1 MCMEAIKTGSAVIIP
16 LKERLFQR
24 LLVAKEKAGADWKN
38 KLAESDS
45 FFDTKRGTDYM
56 NSVSRGLSKQS
67 AIGPDRLERV
77 TLALEKLAGIDSKP
91 L

>member
-1 MCMEAIKTGSAVIIP
+1 MCMEAIKSGSAVIIP

-24 LLVAKEKAGADWKN
+24 LLFAKEQVGRDWKN
-38 KLAESDS
+38 KLADSDP

-56 NSVSRGLSKQS
+56 NSVSRGLSNKS
-67 AIGPDRLERV
+67 TVGPDRLERV
-77 TLALEKLAGIDSKP
+77 TLALEKLAGIDSQP